1 MKELELLAPARNAD
15 IGIAAIDC
23 GADAV
28 YIAGPAFGARQ
39 AAGNPVEEVRRL
51 CAYAHRFGARV
62 FVTFN
67 TILYEDEL
75 EEARRLFLA
84 LEEAGADA
92 FIVQDLAVLDF
103 GAHVPLHASTQ
114 CAIRTPEQARF
125 YESLG
130 FSRLVLER
138 ELSLE
143 EVAAIRAA
151 VSCELEFFVHGAL
164 CVCYSGNCYLSEYL
178 AGRSANRG
186 ACVQACRSLYDLS
199 DASGKVLL
207 RDKALLSLRDYNL
220 SERLEELAAGGI
232 CSFKIEGRLKNQSY
246 VCNVVRVYSRVLD
259 ALVAA
264 QPRQWRRAS
273 FGTVR
278 GGFEPDLSK
287 TFNRGYTQL
296 YLDGLRGPWAAMD
309 TPKGVG
315 ECIGEVASVRSL
327 NARECV
333 VSVRP
338 RSRDLKLS
346 SGDGFAVVGR
356 DGITGFRGDV
366 CEGLQIR
373 CKQVSGLQPGA
384 VLYRNLD
391 VAFEKTLQTNRPE
404 RLLDV
409 RLSLRPAASP
419 VPSAASPV
427 SSSAAPDPS
436 SSQEIR
442 ENAPRRESE
451 AAVAGVSS
459 GERAFSF
466 VSVNETEGTPAPTET
481 GLMLVAETEDGRR
494 VSVPFPEGEKA
505 DNQDR
510 MAAILQTQL
519 SKKTG
524 LYQFRFTPQA
534 TLSLPLLPAARLNA
548 LRRALAE
555 ALDREPC
562 RCRPLP
568 EGRKTGTETGGN
580 PYTYKANV
588 SNSLASKRYGG
599 PGEPAYEQTHRPDAE
614 LMRTRYCV
622 RYELGL
628 CPKHHG
634 SGTNAP
640 LFLTNQGRRLQ
651 LTFDCARCE
660 MTVSTESQKPGPR
673 RQSDR

>member
-246 VCNVVRVYSRVLD
+246 VCNVVRAYSRVLD

-264 QPRQWRRAS
+264 HPDRWRRAS

-296 YLDGLRGPWAAMD
+296 YLDGRRGPWAAMD
-309 TPKGVG
+309 TPKGMG

-391 VAFEKTLQTNRPE
+391 VAFEKALQTNRPE

-409 RLSLRPAASP
+409 RLTL
-419 VPSAASPV
+419 VP
-427 SSSAAPDPS
+427 
-436 SSQEIR
+436 
-442 ENAPRRESE
+442 
-451 AAVAGVSS
+451 AVAGVSS

-481 GLMLVAETEDGRR
+481 SLMLVAETEDGRR
-494 VSVPFPEGEKA
+494 VSVPLPEGEPA
-505 DNQDR
+505 DNQER
-510 MAAILQTQL
+510 MAALLQTQL

-524 LYQFRFTPQA
+524 IYQFRFTPQA

-548 LRRALAE
+548 LRRDLAE
-555 ALDREPC
+555 ALDQDPC
-562 RCRPLP
+562 RQRPLP
-568 EGRKTGTETGGN
+568 EGRKTETGPGCA

-588 SNSLASKRYGG
+588 SNSLAAVRYGG
-599 PGEPAYEQTHRPDAE
+599 VGEPAYEQTHRTDAE

-628 CPKHHG
+628 CPRHHG

-660 MTVSTESQKPGPR
+660 MTVGAVR
-673 RQSDR
+673 

>member
-51 CAYAHRFGARV
+51 CAYAHRFGVRV

-67 TILYEDEL
+67 TILYEEEL
-75 EEARRLFLA
+75 DEARQLFRS

-103 GAHVPLHASTQ
+103 GARVPLHASTQ

-125 YESLG
+125 YESQG
-130 FSRLVLER
+130 FARLVLER
-138 ELSLE
+138 ELSLQ
-143 EVAAIRAA
+143 EVAAIREA

-220 SERLEELAAGGI
+220 VDRLEDLAEGGI
-232 CSFKIEGRLKNQSY
+232 VSFKIEGRLKNLSY
-246 VCNVVRVYSRVLD
+246 VCNVVRAYSRALD

-264 QPRQWRRAS
+264 HPDRWRRAS

-296 YLDGLRGPWAAMD
+296 YLDGRRGPWAAMD
-309 TPKGVG
+309 TPKGMG
-315 ECIGEVASVRSL
+315 ERIGEVASVRPL

-333 VSVRP
+333 VTVRP

-373 CKQVSGLQPGA
+373 CKQVSGLQLGA

-391 VAFEKTLQTNRPE
+391 VAFEKAIQANRPE
-404 RLLDV
+404 RLMDV
-409 RLSLRPAASP
+409 RLTLVPAVAEGI
-419 VPSAASPV
+419 PSAAV
-427 SSSAAPDPS
+427 
-436 SSQEIR
+436 
-442 ENAPRRESE
+442 
-451 AAVAGVSS
+451 
-459 GERAFSF
+459 
-466 VSVNETEGTPAPTET
+466 
-481 GLMLVAETEDGRR
+481 LVAETEDGRR
-494 VSVPFPEGEKA
+494 ASVPLPDGEPA
-505 DNQDR
+505 DNQER
-510 MAAILQTQL
+510 MAALLQTQL

-524 LYQFRFTPQA
+524 IYQFRFSPQNTP
-534 TLSLPLLPAARLNA
+534 SLPLLPAARLNA
-548 LRRALAE
+548 LRRDLAE
-555 ALDREPC
+555 ALDQDPC
-562 RCRPLP
+562 RQRPLP
-568 EGRKTGTETGGN
+568 EGRKTETGPGCA

-588 SNSLASKRYGG
+588 SNSLAAVRYGG
-599 PGEPAYEQTHRPDAE
+599 AGEPAYEQTHRTDAE

-628 CPKHHG
+628 CPRHHG

-660 MTVSTESQKPGPR
+660 MTVGAVR
-673 RQSDR
+673 

>member
-1 MKELELLAPARNAD
+1 MLQLELLAPARD
-15 IGIAAIDC
+15 LSIGIAAIDC

-51 CAYAHRFGARV
+51 CAHAHRFGVRV

-67 TILYEDEL
+67 TILYEEEL
-75 EEARRLFLA
+75 DEARQLFRS

-103 GAHVPLHASTQ
+103 GARVPLHASTQ

-125 YESLG
+125 YESQG
-130 FSRLVLER
+130 FARLVLER
-138 ELSLE
+138 ELSLQ
-143 EVAAIRAA
+143 EVAAIREA

-220 SERLEELAAGGI
+220 VDRLEDLAEGGI
-232 CSFKIEGRLKNQSY
+232 VSFKIEGRLKNLSY
-246 VCNVVRVYSRVLD
+246 VCNVVRAYSRALD

-264 QPRQWRRAS
+264 HPDRWRRAS

-296 YLDGLRGPWAAMD
+296 YLDGRRGPWAAMD
-309 TPKGVG
+309 TPKGMG
-315 ECIGEVASVRSL
+315 ERIGEVASVRPL

-333 VSVRP
+333 VTVRP

-373 CKQVSGLQPGA
+373 CKQVSGLQLGA

-391 VAFEKTLQTNRPE
+391 VAFEKAIQANRPE
-404 RLLDV
+404 RLMDV
-409 RLSLRPAASP
+409 RLTLVPAVAEGI
-419 VPSAASPV
+419 PSAAV
-427 SSSAAPDPS
+427 
-436 SSQEIR
+436 
-442 ENAPRRESE
+442 
-451 AAVAGVSS
+451 
-459 GERAFSF
+459 
-466 VSVNETEGTPAPTET
+466 
-481 GLMLVAETEDGRR
+481 LVAETEDGRR
-494 VSVPFPEGEKA
+494 ASVPLPDGEPA
-505 DNQDR
+505 DNQER
-510 MAAILQTQL
+510 MAALLQTQL

-524 LYQFRFTPQA
+524 IYQFRFSPQNTP
-534 TLSLPLLPAARLNA
+534 SLPLLPAARLNA
-548 LRRALAE
+548 LRRDLAE
-555 ALDREPC
+555 ALDQDPC
-562 RCRPLP
+562 RQRPLP
-568 EGRKTGTETGGN
+568 EGRKTETGPGCA

-588 SNSLASKRYGG
+588 SNSLAAVRYGG
-599 PGEPAYEQTHRPDAE
+599 AGEPAYEQTHRTDAE

-628 CPKHHG
+628 CPRHHG

-660 MTVSTESQKPGPR
+660 MTVGAVR
-673 RQSDR
+673 

>member
-67 TILYEDEL
+67 TILYEEEL
-75 EEARRLFLA
+75 DEARQLFRS

-103 GAHVPLHASTQ
+103 GARVPLHASTQ

-125 YESLG
+125 YESQG
-130 FSRLVLER
+130 FARLVLER
-138 ELSLE
+138 ELSLQ
-143 EVAAIRAA
+143 EVAAIREA

-220 SERLEELAAGGI
+220 VDRLEDLAEGGI
-232 CSFKIEGRLKNQSY
+232 VSFKIEGRLKNLSY
-246 VCNVVRVYSRVLD
+246 VCNVVRAYSRALD

-264 QPRQWRRAS
+264 QPDRWRRAS

-296 YLDGLRGPWAAMD
+296 YLDGRRGPWAAMD
-309 TPKGVG
+309 TPKGMG
-315 ECIGEVASVRSL
+315 ERIGEVASVRPL
-327 NARECV
+327 NAWECV
-333 VSVRP
+333 VTVRP
-338 RSRDLKLS
+338 RGRDLKLS

-391 VAFEKTLQTNRPE
+391 VAFEKTLQTRRPE

-409 RLSLRPAASP
+409 RLALVPAVAEDTPATAASDSLR
-419 VPSAASPV
+419 
-427 SSSAAPDPS
+427 
-436 SSQEIR
+436 
-442 ENAPRRESE
+442 
-451 AAVAGVSS
+451 G
-459 GERAFSF
+459 AFSLI
-466 VSVNETEGTPAPTET
+466 SCDEEGSGAAET

-494 VSVPFPEGEKA
+494 VSVPLPEGEPA
-505 DNQDR
+505 DNQER
-510 MAAILQTQL
+510 MAALLQMQL

-524 LYQFRFTPQA
+524 IYQFRFCAQNIP
-534 TLSLPLLPAARLNA
+534 SLPLLPAARLNA
-548 LRRALAE
+548 LRRDLAE
-555 ALDREPC
+555 ALDQDPC
-562 RCRPLP
+562 RQRPLP
-568 EGRKTGTETGGN
+568 EGRKTETGPGCA

-588 SNSLASKRYGG
+588 SNSLAAARYGG
-599 PGEPAYEQTHRPDAE
+599 AGEPAYEQTHRADAE

-628 CPKHHG
+628 CPRHHG

-660 MTVSTESQKPGPR
+660 MTVGAVR
-673 RQSDR
+673 

>member
-67 TILYEDEL
+67 TILYEEEL
-75 EEARRLFLA
+75 DEARQLFRS

-103 GAHVPLHASTQ
+103 GARVPLHASTQ

-138 ELSLE
+138 ELSLQ
-143 EVAAIRAA
+143 EVAAIREA
-151 VSCELEFFVHGAL
+151 VSCELEGFVHGAL

-220 SERLEELAAGGI
+220 VDRLEDLAEGGI
-232 CSFKIEGRLKNQSY
+232 VSFKIEGRLKNLSY
-246 VCNVVRVYSRVLD
+246 VCNVVRAYSRALD

-264 QPRQWRRAS
+264 HPDRWRRAS

-296 YLDGLRGPWAAMD
+296 YLDGRRGPWAAMD
-309 TPKGVG
+309 TPKGMG
-315 ECIGEVASVRSL
+315 ERIGEVASVRPL
-327 NARECV
+327 NSRECV
-333 VSVRP
+333 VTVRP
-338 RSRDLKLS
+338 RGRDLKLS

-356 DGITGFRGDV
+356 EGITGFRGDV

-391 VAFEKTLQTNRPE
+391 VAFEKTLQTRRPE

-409 RLSLRPAASP
+409 RLTL
-419 VPSAASPV
+419 VP
-427 SSSAAPDPS
+427 
-436 SSQEIR
+436 
-442 ENAPRRESE
+442 
-451 AAVAGVSS
+451 AVAEVPS
-459 GERAFSF
+459 GERAYSLIPA
-466 VSVNETEGTPAPTET
+466 NEPEGTPATLDK
-481 GLMLVAETEDGRR
+481 GLLLVAETEDGRR
-494 VSVPFPEGEKA
+494 ASVPLPEGEPA
-505 DNQDR
+505 DNQER
-510 MAAILQTQL
+510 MAALLQTQL

-524 LYQFRFTPQA
+524 IYQFRFCAQNIP
-534 TLSLPLLPAARLNA
+534 SLPLLPAARLNA
-548 LRRALAE
+548 LRRDLAE
-555 ALDREPC
+555 ALDQDPC
-562 RCRPLP
+562 RQRPLP
-568 EGRKTGTETGGN
+568 EGRKTETGPGCA

-588 SNSLASKRYGG
+588 SNSLAAARYGG
-599 PGEPAYEQTHRPDAE
+599 A
-614 LMRTRYCV
+614 
-622 RYELGL
+622 GL
-628 CPKHHG
+628 
-634 SGTNAP
+634 
-640 LFLTNQGRRLQ
+640 
-651 LTFDCARCE
+651 
-660 MTVSTESQKPGPR
+660 
-673 RQSDR
+673 

>member
-67 TILYEDEL
+67 TILYEEEL
-75 EEARRLFLA
+75 DEARQLFRS

-103 GAHVPLHASTQ
+103 GARVPLHASTQ

-125 YESLG
+125 YESQG
-130 FSRLVLER
+130 FARLVLER
-138 ELSLE
+138 ELSLQ
-143 EVAAIRAA
+143 EVAAIRTA
-151 VSCELEFFVHGAL
+151 VSCELEGFVHGAL

-199 DASGKVLL
+199 DATGKVLL

-220 SERLEELAAGGI
+220 VDRLEDLAEGGI
-232 CSFKIEGRLKNQSY
+232 CSFKIEGRLKNLSY
-246 VCNVVRVYSRVLD
+246 VCNVVRAYSRALD

-264 QPRQWRRAS
+264 QPDRWRRAS

-296 YLDGLRGPWAAMD
+296 YLDGRRGPWAAMD
-309 TPKGVG
+309 TPKGMG
-315 ECIGEVASVRSL
+315 ERIGEVASVRPLYS
-327 NARECV
+327 RECV
-333 VSVRP
+333 VTVRP
-338 RSRDLKLS
+338 RGRNLKLS

-356 DGITGFRGDV
+356 EGITGFRGDV

-409 RLSLRPAASP
+409 RLTL
-419 VPSAASPV
+419 VP
-427 SSSAAPDPS
+427 
-436 SSQEIR
+436 
-442 ENAPRRESE
+442 
-451 AAVAGVSS
+451 AVA
-459 GERAFSF
+459 
-466 VSVNETEGTPAPTET
+466 EGTPATAASDSLRGAFSLISCDEEGSGAAET

-494 VSVPFPEGEKA
+494 VSVPLPEGEPA
-505 DNQDR
+505 DNQER
-510 MAAILQTQL
+510 MAALLQMQL

-524 LYQFRFTPQA
+524 IYQFRFCAQNIP
-534 TLSLPLLPAARLNA
+534 SLPLLPAARLNA
-548 LRRALAE
+548 LRRDLAE
-555 ALDREPC
+555 ALDQDPC
-562 RCRPLP
+562 RQRPLP
-568 EGRKTGTETGGN
+568 EGRKTETGPGCA

-588 SNSLASKRYGG
+588 SNSLAAARYGG
-599 PGEPAYEQTHRPDAE
+599 AGEPAYEQTHRTDAE

-628 CPKHHG
+628 CPRHHG

-660 MTVSTESQKPGPR
+660 MTVGAVR
-673 RQSDR
+673 

>member
-67 TILYEDEL
+67 TILYEEEL
-75 EEARRLFLA
+75 DEARQLFRS

-103 GAHVPLHASTQ
+103 GARVPLHASTQ

-125 YESLG
+125 YESQG
-130 FSRLVLER
+130 FARLVLER
-138 ELSLE
+138 ELSLQ
-143 EVAAIRAA
+143 EVAAIREA

-220 SERLEELAAGGI
+220 VDRLEDLAEGGI
-232 CSFKIEGRLKNQSY
+232 CSFKIEGRLKNLSY
-246 VCNVVRVYSRVLD
+246 VCNVVRAYSRALD

-264 QPRQWRRAS
+264 HPDRWRRAS

-296 YLDGLRGPWAAMD
+296 YLDGRRGPWAAMD
-309 TPKGVG
+309 TPKGMG
-315 ECIGEVASVRSL
+315 ERIGEVASVRPL
-327 NARECV
+327 NAWECV
-333 VSVRP
+333 VTVRP
-338 RSRDLKLS
+338 RGRDLKLS

-384 VLYRNLD
+384 ALYRNLD
-391 VAFEKTLQTNRPE
+391 VAFEKTLQTSRPE

-409 RLSLRPAASP
+409 RLML
-419 VPSAASPV
+419 VP
-427 SSSAAPDPS
+427 
-436 SSQEIR
+436 
-442 ENAPRRESE
+442 
-451 AAVAGVSS
+451 AVA
-459 GERAFSF
+459 
-466 VSVNETEGTPAPTET
+466 EGTPATAASDSLRGAFPLISCDEEGSGAAET

-494 VSVPFPEGEKA
+494 VSVPLPEGEPA
-505 DNQDR
+505 DNQER
-510 MAAILQTQL
+510 MAALLQMQL

-524 LYQFRFTPQA
+524 IYQFRFCAQNIP
-534 TLSLPLLPAARLNA
+534 SLPLLPAARLNA
-548 LRRALAE
+548 LRRDLAE
-555 ALDREPC
+555 ALDQDPC
-562 RCRPLP
+562 RQRPLP
-568 EGRKTGTETGGN
+568 EGRKTETGPGCA

-588 SNSLASKRYGG
+588 SNSLAAVRYGG
-599 PGEPAYEQTHRPDAE
+599 AGEPAYEQTHRTDAE

-628 CPKHHG
+628 CPRHHG
-634 SGTNAP
+634 NGTNAP

-660 MTVSTESQKPGPR
+660 MTVGAVR
-673 RQSDR
+673 

>member
-1 MKELELLAPARNAD
+1 MKKLELLAPARNAD

-67 TILYEDEL
+67 TILYEEEL
-75 EEARRLFLA
+75 DEARQLFRS

-103 GAHVPLHASTQ
+103 GARVPLHASTQ

-125 YESLG
+125 YESQG
-130 FSRLVLER
+130 FARLVLER
-138 ELSLE
+138 ELSLQ
-143 EVAAIRAA
+143 EVAAIRTA
-151 VSCELEFFVHGAL
+151 VSCELEGFVHGAL

-199 DASGKVLL
+199 DATGKVLL

-220 SERLEELAAGGI
+220 VDRLEDLAEGGI
-232 CSFKIEGRLKNQSY
+232 CSFKIEGRLKNLSY
-246 VCNVVRVYSRVLD
+246 VCNVVRAYSRALD

-264 QPRQWRRAS
+264 QPDRWRRAS

-296 YLDGLRGPWAAMD
+296 YLDGRRGPWAAMD
-309 TPKGVG
+309 TPKGMG
-315 ECIGEVASVRSL
+315 ERIGEVASVRPL
-327 NARECV
+327 NAWECV
-333 VSVRP
+333 VTVRP
-338 RSRDLKLS
+338 RGRDLKLS

-356 DGITGFRGDV
+356 EGITGFRGDV

-384 VLYRNLD
+384 ALYRNLD
-391 VAFEKTLQTNRPE
+391 VAFEKTLQTSRPE

-409 RLSLRPAASP
+409 RLML
-419 VPSAASPV
+419 VP
-427 SSSAAPDPS
+427 
-436 SSQEIR
+436 
-442 ENAPRRESE
+442 
-451 AAVAGVSS
+451 AVA
-459 GERAFSF
+459 
-466 VSVNETEGTPAPTET
+466 EGTPATAASDSLRGAFPLISCDEEGSGAAET

-494 VSVPFPEGEKA
+494 VSVPLPEGEPA
-505 DNQDR
+505 DNQER
-510 MAAILQTQL
+510 MAALLQMQL

-524 LYQFRFTPQA
+524 IYQFRFCAQNIP
-534 TLSLPLLPAARLNA
+534 SLPLLPAARLNA
-548 LRRALAE
+548 LRRDLAE
-555 ALDREPC
+555 ALDQDPC
-562 RCRPLP
+562 RQRPLP
-568 EGRKTGTETGGN
+568 EGRKTETGPGCA

-588 SNSLASKRYGG
+588 SNSLAAVRYGG
-599 PGEPAYEQTHRPDAE
+599 AGEPAYEQTHRTDAE

-628 CPKHHG
+628 CPRHHG

-660 MTVSTESQKPGPR
+660 MTVGAVR
-673 RQSDR
+673 

>member
-67 TILYEDEL
+67 TILYEEEL
-75 EEARRLFLA
+75 DEARQLFRS

-103 GAHVPLHASTQ
+103 GARVPLHASTQ

-125 YESLG
+125 YESQG
-130 FSRLVLER
+130 FARLVLER
-138 ELSLE
+138 ELSLQ
-143 EVAAIRAA
+143 EVAAIREA

-220 SERLEELAAGGI
+220 VDRLEDLAGNGI
-232 CSFKIEGRLKNQSY
+232 CSFKIEGRLKNLSY
-246 VCNVVRVYSRVLD
+246 VCNVVRAYSRALD

-264 QPRQWRRAS
+264 HPDRWRRAS

-296 YLDGLRGPWAAMD
+296 YLDGRRGPWAAMD
-309 TPKGVG
+309 TPKGMG
-315 ECIGEVASVRSL
+315 ERIGEVASVRPL
-327 NARECV
+327 NAWECV
-333 VSVRP
+333 VTVRP
-338 RSRDLKLS
+338 RGRDLKLS

-384 VLYRNLD
+384 ALYRNLD
-391 VAFEKTLQTNRPE
+391 VAFEKTLQTSRPE

-409 RLSLRPAASP
+409 RLML
-419 VPSAASPV
+419 VP
-427 SSSAAPDPS
+427 
-436 SSQEIR
+436 
-442 ENAPRRESE
+442 
-451 AAVAGVSS
+451 AVA
-459 GERAFSF
+459 
-466 VSVNETEGTPAPTET
+466 EGTPATAASDSLR
-481 GLMLVAETEDGRR
+481 GA
-494 VSVPFPEGEKA
+494 FPLISCDEE
-505 DNQDR
+505 
-510 MAAILQTQL
+510 
-519 SKKTG
+519 
-524 LYQFRFTPQA
+524 
-534 TLSLPLLPAARLNA
+534 
-548 LRRALAE
+548 
-555 ALDREPC
+555 
-562 RCRPLP
+562 
-568 EGRKTGTETGGN
+568 
-580 PYTYKANV
+580 
-588 SNSLASKRYGG
+588 
-599 PGEPAYEQTHRPDAE
+599 
-614 LMRTRYCV
+614 
-622 RYELGL
+622 
-628 CPKHHG
+628 
-634 SGTNAP
+634 
-640 LFLTNQGRRLQ
+640 
-651 LTFDCARCE
+651 
-660 MTVSTESQKPGPR
+660 
-673 RQSDR
+673 

>member
-67 TILYEDEL
+67 TILYEEEL
-75 EEARRLFLA
+75 AEARQLFRS

-103 GAHVPLHASTQ
+103 GARVPLHASTQ

-125 YESLG
+125 YESQG
-130 FSRLVLER
+130 FARLVLER
-138 ELSLE
+138 ELSLQ
-143 EVAAIRAA
+143 EVAAIREA

-220 SERLEELAAGGI
+220 VDRLEDLAGSGI
-232 CSFKIEGRLKNQSY
+232 CSFKIEGRLKNLSY
-246 VCNVVRVYSRVLD
+246 VCNVVRAYSRALD

-264 QPRQWRRAS
+264 HPDRWRRAS

-296 YLDGLRGPWAAMD
+296 YLDGRRGPWAAMD
-309 TPKGVG
+309 TPKGMG
-315 ECIGEVASVRSL
+315 ERIGEVASVRSL

-333 VSVRP
+333 VTVRP
-338 RSRDLKLS
+338 RGRNLKLS

-356 DGITGFRGDV
+356 EGITGFRGDV

-373 CKQVSGLQPGA
+373 CKQVSGMQPGA

-391 VAFEKTLQTNRPE
+391 VAFEKTLQTSRPE

-409 RLSLRPAASP
+409 RLSLLPAASP

-427 SSSAAPDPS
+427 LSASASVPSSAAPDPS

-505 DNQDR
+505 ENQDR

-548 LRRALAE
+548 LRRDLAE
-555 ALDREPC
+555 ALDQDPC
-562 RCRPLP
+562 RQRPLP
-568 EGRKTGTETGGN
+568 EGRKTETGPGCA

-588 SNSLASKRYGG
+588 SNSLAAARYGG
-599 PGEPAYEQTHRPDAE
+599 AGEPAYEQTHRADAE

-628 CPKHHG
+628 CPRHHG

-660 MTVSTESQKPGPR
+660 MTVKSCF
-673 RQSDR
+673 

>member
-75 EEARRLFLA
+75 DEARRLFLA
-84 LEEAGADA
+84 LEAAGADA

-103 GAHVPLHASTQ
+103 GATVPLHASTQ

-246 VCNVVRVYSRVLD
+246 VCNVVRAYSRVLD

-327 NARECV
+327 NARECL

-391 VAFEKTLQTNRPE
+391 VAFEKALQTNRPE

-409 RLSLRPAASP
+409 RLTL
-419 VPSAASPV
+419 VP
-427 SSSAAPDPS
+427 
-436 SSQEIR
+436 
-442 ENAPRRESE
+442 
-451 AAVAGVSS
+451 AVAGVPSVS
-459 GERAFSF
+459 FTETKENALSPEDTPATAASDSLRGAFSLI
-466 VSVNETEGTPAPTET
+466 SCDEEGSGAAET

-505 DNQDR
+505 ENQDR

-524 LYQFRFTPQA
+524 LYQFQFTPQA

-548 LRRALAE
+548 LRRDLAE

-568 EGRKTGTETGGN
+568 EGRKTGTETGCN

-628 CPKHHG
+628 CPRHHG

>member
-67 TILYEDEL
+67 TILYEEEL
-75 EEARRLFLA
+75 DEARQLFRS

-103 GAHVPLHASTQ
+103 GARVPLHASTQ

-125 YESLG
+125 YESQG
-130 FSRLVLER
+130 FARLVLER
-138 ELSLE
+138 ELSLQ
-143 EVAAIRAA
+143 EVAAIRTA
-151 VSCELEFFVHGAL
+151 VSCELEGFVHGAL

-199 DASGKVLL
+199 DATGKVLL

-220 SERLEELAAGGI
+220 VDRLEDLAEGGI
-232 CSFKIEGRLKNQSY
+232 CSFKIEGRLKNLSY
-246 VCNVVRVYSRVLD
+246 VCNVVRAYSRALD

-264 QPRQWRRAS
+264 QPDRWRRAS

-296 YLDGLRGPWAAMD
+296 YLDGRRGPWAAMD
-309 TPKGVG
+309 TPKGMG
-315 ECIGEVASVRSL
+315 ERIGEVASVRPLYS
-327 NARECV
+327 RECV
-333 VSVRP
+333 VTVRP
-338 RSRDLKLS
+338 RGRNLKLS

-356 DGITGFRGDV
+356 EGITGFRGDV

-409 RLSLRPAASP
+409 RLTL
-419 VPSAASPV
+419 VP
-427 SSSAAPDPS
+427 
-436 SSQEIR
+436 
-442 ENAPRRESE
+442 
-451 AAVAGVSS
+451 AVA
-459 GERAFSF
+459 
-466 VSVNETEGTPAPTET
+466 EGTPATAASDSLRGAFSLISCDEEGSGAAET

-494 VSVPFPEGEKA
+494 VSVPLPEGEPA
-505 DNQDR
+505 DNQER
-510 MAAILQTQL
+510 MAALLQTQL

-524 LYQFRFTPQA
+524 IYQFRFCAQNIP
-534 TLSLPLLPAARLNA
+534 SLPLLPAARLNA
-548 LRRALAE
+548 LRRDLAE
-555 ALDREPC
+555 ALDQDPC
-562 RCRPLP
+562 RQRPLP
-568 EGRKTGTETGGN
+568 EGRKTETGPGCA

-588 SNSLASKRYGG
+588 SNSLAAARYGG
-599 PGEPAYEQTHRPDAE
+599 AGEPAYEQTHRADAE

-628 CPKHHG
+628 CPRHHG

-660 MTVSTESQKPGPR
+660 MTVGAVR
-673 RQSDR
+673 

>member
-75 EEARRLFLA
+75 DEARRLFLA

-246 VCNVVRVYSRVLD
+246 VCNVVRAYSRVLD

-296 YLDGLRGPWAAMD
+296 YLDGRRGPWAAMD

-333 VSVRP
+333 VTVRP

-409 RLSLRPAASP
+409 RLTL
-419 VPSAASPV
+419 VP
-427 SSSAAPDPS
+427 
-436 SSQEIR
+436 
-442 ENAPRRESE
+442 
-451 AAVAGVSS
+451 AVAGVSS

-481 GLMLVAETEDGRR
+481 SLMLVAETEDGRR

-524 LYQFRFTPQA
+524 IFQFRFTPQA

-548 LRRALAE
+548 LRRSLAE

-568 EGRKTGTETGGN
+568 EGKKTGTETGGN

-599 PGEPAYEQTHRPDAE
+599 PGEPAYEQTHRTDAE

-651 LTFDCARCE
+651 LSFDCARCE

>member
-39 AAGNPVEEVRRL
+39 AAGNPVGEVQRL
-51 CAYAHRFGARV
+51 CAHAHRFGARV

-67 TILYEDEL
+67 TILYEEEL
-75 EEARRLFLA
+75 DEARQLFRA

-103 GAHVPLHASTQ
+103 GARVPLHASTQ

-138 ELSLE
+138 ELSLQ
-143 EVAAIRAA
+143 EVAAIREA

-220 SERLEELAAGGI
+220 VDRLEDLAEGGI
-232 CSFKIEGRLKNQSY
+232 VSFKIEGRLKNLSY
-246 VCNVVRVYSRVLD
+246 VCNVVRAYSRALD

-264 QPRQWRRAS
+264 HPDRWRRAS

-296 YLDGLRGPWAAMD
+296 YLDGRCGPWAAMD
-309 TPKGVG
+309 TPKGMG
-315 ECIGEVASVRSL
+315 ERIGEVASVRPL
-327 NARECV
+327 NSRECV
-333 VSVRP
+333 VTVRP
-338 RSRDLKLS
+338 RGRDLKLS

-356 DGITGFRGDV
+356 EGITGFRGDV

-391 VAFEKTLQTNRPE
+391 VAFEKAIQANRPE
-404 RLLDV
+404 RLMDV
-409 RLSLRPAASP
+409 RLTL
-419 VPSAASPV
+419 VP
-427 SSSAAPDPS
+427 
-436 SSQEIR
+436 
-442 ENAPRRESE
+442 
-451 AAVAGVSS
+451 AVAGVPSATAAS
-459 GERAFSF
+459 DSLRGAFSLI
-466 VSVNETEGTPAPTET
+466 SCDEEGSGAADTS
-481 GLMLVAETEDGRR
+481 LMLVAETEDGRR
-494 VSVPFPEGEKA
+494 ASVPLPEGEPA
-505 DNQDR
+505 ANQER
-510 MAAILQTQL
+510 MAALLQTQL

-524 LYQFRFTPQA
+524 IYQFRFCAQNIP
-534 TLSLPLLPAARLNA
+534 SLPLLPAARLNA
-548 LRRALAE
+548 LRRDLAE

-562 RCRPLP
+562 RQRPLP
-568 EGRKTGTETGGN
+568 EGRKTEREPGRT

-588 SNSLASKRYGG
+588 SNSLAAVRYGG
-599 PGEPAYEQTHRPDAE
+599 AGEPAYEQTHRTDAE

-628 CPKHHG
+628 CPRHHG

-660 MTVSTESQKPGPR
+660 MTVGAVR
-673 RQSDR
+673 

>member
-67 TILYEDEL
+67 TILYEEEL
-75 EEARRLFLA
+75 DEARQLFRS

-103 GAHVPLHASTQ
+103 GARVPLHASTQ

-125 YESLG
+125 YESQG
-130 FSRLVLER
+130 FARLVLER
-138 ELSLE
+138 ELSLQ
-143 EVAAIRAA
+143 EVAAIREA

-220 SERLEELAAGGI
+220 VDRLEDLAEGGI
-232 CSFKIEGRLKNQSY
+232 VSFKIEGRLKNLSY
-246 VCNVVRVYSRVLD
+246 VCNVVRAYSRALD

-264 QPRQWRRAS
+264 HPDRWRRAS

-296 YLDGLRGPWAAMD
+296 YLDGRRGPWAAMD
-309 TPKGVG
+309 TPKGMG
-315 ECIGEVASVRSL
+315 ERIGEVASVRPL
-327 NARECV
+327 NAWECV
-333 VSVRP
+333 VTVRP
-338 RSRDLKLS
+338 RGRDLKLS

-356 DGITGFRGDV
+356 EGITGFRGDV

-373 CKQVSGLQPGA
+373 CKQVSGLQLGA

-391 VAFEKTLQTNRPE
+391 VAFEKTLQTRRPE

-409 RLSLRPAASP
+409 RLTLVPAVAEVPSVSFTETKENALSPEDTPATAASDSLR
-419 VPSAASPV
+419 
-427 SSSAAPDPS
+427 
-436 SSQEIR
+436 
-442 ENAPRRESE
+442 
-451 AAVAGVSS
+451 G
-459 GERAFSF
+459 AFSLI
-466 VSVNETEGTPAPTET
+466 SCDEEGSGAAET

-505 DNQDR
+505 ENQDR

-548 LRRALAE
+548 LRRDLAE
-555 ALDREPC
+555 ALDQDPC
-562 RCRPLP
+562 RQRPLP
-568 EGRKTGTETGGN
+568 EGRKTETGPGCA

-588 SNSLASKRYGG
+588 SNSLAAARYGG
-599 PGEPAYEQTHRPDAE
+599 AGEPAYEQTHRTDAE

-628 CPKHHG
+628 CPRHHG
-634 SGTNAP
+634 NGTNAP

-660 MTVSTESQKPGPR
+660 MTVGAVR
-673 RQSDR
+673 

>member
-39 AAGNPVEEVRRL
+39 AAGNPVGEVRRL

-67 TILYEDEL
+67 TILYEEEL
-75 EEARRLFLA
+75 DEARQLFRS

-103 GAHVPLHASTQ
+103 GARVPLHASTQ

-125 YESLG
+125 YESQG
-130 FSRLVLER
+130 FARLVLER
-138 ELSLE
+138 ELSLQ
-143 EVAAIRAA
+143 EVAAIREA

-220 SERLEELAAGGI
+220 VDRLEDLAEGGI
-232 CSFKIEGRLKNQSY
+232 VSFKIEGRLKNLSY
-246 VCNVVRVYSRVLD
+246 VCNVVRAYSRALD

-264 QPRQWRRAS
+264 QPDRWRRAS

-296 YLDGLRGPWAAMD
+296 YLDGRRGPWAAMD
-309 TPKGVG
+309 TPKGMG
-315 ECIGEVASVRSL
+315 ERIGEVASVRPL
-327 NARECV
+327 NSRECV
-333 VSVRP
+333 VTVRP
-338 RSRDLKLS
+338 RGRNLKLS

-391 VAFEKTLQTNRPE
+391 VAFEKTIQAIRPE
-404 RLLDV
+404 RLMDV
-409 RLSLRPAASP
+409 RLTL
-419 VPSAASPV
+419 VP
-427 SSSAAPDPS
+427 
-436 SSQEIR
+436 
-442 ENAPRRESE
+442 
-451 AAVAGVSS
+451 AVA
-459 GERAFSF
+459 
-466 VSVNETEGTPAPTET
+466 EGTPATAASDSLRGAFSLISCDEEGSGAAET

-494 VSVPFPEGEKA
+494 VSAPFPEGEKA
-505 DNQDR
+505 ENQDR
-510 MAAILQTQL
+510 MAALLQTQL

-524 LYQFRFTPQA
+524 IYQFRFCAQNIP
-534 TLSLPLLPAARLNA
+534 SLPLLPAARLNA
-548 LRRALAE
+548 LRRDLAE
-555 ALDREPC
+555 ALDQDPC
-562 RCRPLP
+562 RQRPLP
-568 EGRKTGTETGGN
+568 EGRKTETGPGCA

-588 SNSLASKRYGG
+588 SNSLAAVRYGG
-599 PGEPAYEQTHRPDAE
+599 AGEPAYEQTHRTDAE

-628 CPKHHG
+628 CPRHHG

-660 MTVSTESQKPGPR
+660 MTVGAVR
-673 RQSDR
+673 

>member
-67 TILYEDEL
+67 TILFEDEL
-75 EEARRLFLA
+75 DEARRLFLA

-246 VCNVVRVYSRVLD
+246 VCNVVRAYSRVLD

-296 YLDGLRGPWAAMD
+296 YLEVFDAGLAILMKEEVYKQTFHQKEATTLYFCTSGDATSVEKDMKPFLKSLGATWSTKAEDTKENDEANQQIVMIMEVFAYLAMIIASIGVFNNITICFFQRKRELAVMASVGMNKSRRMGLVLSESLLSVALSIAISIPFTILLAAAM
-309 TPKGVG
+309 TAFCGFIGLPMNIVFSWSQLPLYAGV
-315 ECIGEVASVRSL
+315 IAVIIFIATFSTML
-327 NARECV
+327 K
-333 VSVRP
+333 
-338 RSRDLKLS
+338 SRKLS
-346 SGDGFAVVGR
+346 VV
-356 DGITGFRGDV
+356 
-366 CEGLQIR
+366 
-373 CKQVSGLQPGA
+373 
-384 VLYRNLD
+384 
-391 VAFEKTLQTNRPE
+391 
-404 RLLDV
+404 
-409 RLSLRPAASP
+409 
-419 VPSAASPV
+419 
-427 SSSAAPDPS
+427 
-436 SSQEIR
+436 QE
-442 ENAPRRESE
+442 
-451 AAVAGVSS
+451 
-459 GERAFSF
+459 
-466 VSVNETEGTPAPTET
+466 
-481 GLMLVAETEDGRR
+481 L
-494 VSVPFPEGEKA
+494 K
-505 DNQDR
+505 
-510 MAAILQTQL
+510 
-519 SKKTG
+519 
-524 LYQFRFTPQA
+524 
-534 TLSLPLLPAARLNA
+534 
-548 LRRALAE
+548 
-555 ALDREPC
+555 
-562 RCRPLP
+562 
-568 EGRKTGTETGGN
+568 
-580 PYTYKANV
+580 
-588 SNSLASKRYGG
+588 
-599 PGEPAYEQTHRPDAE
+599 YE
-614 LMRTRYCV
+614 
-622 RYELGL
+622 
-628 CPKHHG
+628 
-634 SGTNAP
+634 
-640 LFLTNQGRRLQ
+640 
-651 LTFDCARCE
+651 
-660 MTVSTESQKPGPR
+660 
-673 RQSDR
+673 

>member
-67 TILYEDEL
+67 TILYEEEL
-75 EEARRLFLA
+75 DEARQLFRS

-103 GAHVPLHASTQ
+103 GARVPLHASTQ

-125 YESLG
+125 YESQG
-130 FSRLVLER
+130 FARLVLER
-138 ELSLE
+138 ELSLQ
-143 EVAAIRAA
+143 EVAAIRTA
-151 VSCELEFFVHGAL
+151 VSCELEGFVHGAL

-199 DASGKVLL
+199 DATGKVLL

-220 SERLEELAAGGI
+220 VDRLEDLAEGGI
-232 CSFKIEGRLKNQSY
+232 CSFKIEGRLKNLSY
-246 VCNVVRVYSRVLD
+246 VCNVVRAYSRALD

-264 QPRQWRRAS
+264 QPDRWRRAS

-296 YLDGLRGPWAAMD
+296 YLDGRRGPWAAMD
-309 TPKGVG
+309 TPKGMG
-315 ECIGEVASVRSL
+315 ERIGEVASVRPL
-327 NARECV
+327 NSRECV
-333 VSVRP
+333 VTVRP
-338 RSRDLKLS
+338 RGRNLKLS

-356 DGITGFRGDV
+356 EGITGFRGDV

-409 RLSLRPAASP
+409 RLTL
-419 VPSAASPV
+419 VP
-427 SSSAAPDPS
+427 
-436 SSQEIR
+436 
-442 ENAPRRESE
+442 
-451 AAVAGVSS
+451 AVA
-459 GERAFSF
+459 
-466 VSVNETEGTPAPTET
+466 EGTPATAASDSLRGAFSLISCDEEGSGAAET

-494 VSVPFPEGEKA
+494 VSVPLPEGEPA
-505 DNQDR
+505 DNQER
-510 MAAILQTQL
+510 MAALLQMQL

-524 LYQFRFTPQA
+524 IYQFRFCAQNIP
-534 TLSLPLLPAARLNA
+534 SLPLLPAARLNA
-548 LRRALAE
+548 LRRDLAE
-555 ALDREPC
+555 ALDQDPC
-562 RCRPLP
+562 RQRPLP
-568 EGRKTGTETGGN
+568 EGRKTETGPGCA

-588 SNSLASKRYGG
+588 SNSLAAVRYGG
-599 PGEPAYEQTHRPDAE
+599 AGEPAYEQTHRTDAE

-628 CPKHHG
+628 CPRHHG

-660 MTVSTESQKPGPR
+660 MTVGAVR
-673 RQSDR
+673 

>member
-67 TILYEDEL
+67 TILYEEEL
-75 EEARRLFLA
+75 AEARQLFRS

-103 GAHVPLHASTQ
+103 GARVPLHASTQ

-125 YESLG
+125 YESQG
-130 FSRLVLER
+130 FARLVLER
-138 ELSLE
+138 ELSLQ
-143 EVAAIRAA
+143 EVAAIRTA

-220 SERLEELAAGGI
+220 VDRLEDLAEGGI
-232 CSFKIEGRLKNQSY
+232 VSFKIEGRLKNLSY
-246 VCNVVRVYSRVLD
+246 VCNVVRAYSRALD

-264 QPRQWRRAS
+264 HPDRWRRAS
-273 FGTVR
+273 FGMVR

-296 YLDGLRGPWAAMD
+296 YLDGRRGPWAAMD
-309 TPKGVG
+309 TPKGMG
-315 ECIGEVASVRSL
+315 ERIGEVASVRPL
-327 NARECV
+327 NSRECV
-333 VSVRP
+333 VTVRP
-338 RSRDLKLS
+338 RGRDLKLS

-356 DGITGFRGDV
+356 EGITGFRGDV

-384 VLYRNLD
+384 ALYRNLD

-409 RLSLRPAASP
+409 RLML
-419 VPSAASPV
+419 VP
-427 SSSAAPDPS
+427 
-436 SSQEIR
+436 
-442 ENAPRRESE
+442 
-451 AAVAGVSS
+451 AVA
-459 GERAFSF
+459 
-466 VSVNETEGTPAPTET
+466 EGTPATAASDSLRGAFSLISCDEEGSGAAET

-494 VSVPFPEGEKA
+494 ASVPLPEGEPA
-505 DNQDR
+505 DNQER
-510 MAAILQTQL
+510 MAALLQTQL

-524 LYQFRFTPQA
+524 IYQFRFSPQN

-548 LRRALAE
+548 LRRDLAE
-555 ALDREPC
+555 ALDQDPC
-562 RCRPLP
+562 RQRPLP
-568 EGRKTGTETGGN
+568 EGRKTETGPGCA

-588 SNSLASKRYGG
+588 SNSLAAARYGG
-599 PGEPAYEQTHRPDAE
+599 AGEPAYEQTHRTDAE

-628 CPKHHG
+628 CPRHHG

-660 MTVSTESQKPGPR
+660 MTVSPCL
-673 RQSDR
+673 

>member
-67 TILYEDEL
+67 TILYEEEL
-75 EEARRLFLA
+75 DEARQLFRS

-103 GAHVPLHASTQ
+103 GARVPLHASTQ

-125 YESLG
+125 YESQG
-130 FSRLVLER
+130 FARLVLER
-138 ELSLE
+138 ELSLQ
-143 EVAAIRAA
+143 EVAAIRTA
-151 VSCELEFFVHGAL
+151 VSCELEGFVHGAL

-199 DASGKVLL
+199 DATGKVLL

-220 SERLEELAAGGI
+220 VDRLEDLAEGGI
-232 CSFKIEGRLKNQSY
+232 CSFKIEGRLKNLSY
-246 VCNVVRVYSRVLD
+246 VCNVVRAYSRALD

-264 QPRQWRRAS
+264 HPDRWRRAS

-296 YLDGLRGPWAAMD
+296 YLDGRRGPWAAMD
-309 TPKGVG
+309 TPKGMG
-315 ECIGEVASVRSL
+315 ERIGEVASVRPLYS
-327 NARECV
+327 RECV
-333 VSVRP
+333 VTVRP
-338 RSRDLKLS
+338 RGRNLKLS

-356 DGITGFRGDV
+356 EGITGFRGDV

-409 RLSLRPAASP
+409 RLTL
-419 VPSAASPV
+419 VP
-427 SSSAAPDPS
+427 
-436 SSQEIR
+436 
-442 ENAPRRESE
+442 
-451 AAVAGVSS
+451 AVA
-459 GERAFSF
+459 
-466 VSVNETEGTPAPTET
+466 EGTPATAASDSLRGAFSLISCDEEGSGAAET

-494 VSVPFPEGEKA
+494 VSVPLPEGEPA
-505 DNQDR
+505 DNQER
-510 MAAILQTQL
+510 MAALLQMQL

-524 LYQFRFTPQA
+524 IYQFRFCAQNIP
-534 TLSLPLLPAARLNA
+534 SLPLLPAARLNA
-548 LRRALAE
+548 LRRDLAE
-555 ALDREPC
+555 ALDQDPC
-562 RCRPLP
+562 RQRPLP
-568 EGRKTGTETGGN
+568 EGRKTETGPGCA

-588 SNSLASKRYGG
+588 SNSLAAARYGG
-599 PGEPAYEQTHRPDAE
+599 AGEPAYEQTHRTDAE

-628 CPKHHG
+628 CPRHHG

-660 MTVSTESQKPGPR
+660 MTVGAVR
-673 RQSDR
+673 

>member
-39 AAGNPVEEVRRL
+39 AAGNPVGEVRRL

-67 TILYEDEL
+67 TILYEEEL
-75 EEARRLFLA
+75 DEARQLFRS

-103 GAHVPLHASTQ
+103 GARVPLHASTQ

-125 YESLG
+125 YESQG
-130 FSRLVLER
+130 FARLVLER
-138 ELSLE
+138 ELSLQ
-143 EVAAIRAA
+143 EVAAIREA

-220 SERLEELAAGGI
+220 VDRLEDLAEGGI
-232 CSFKIEGRLKNQSY
+232 VSFKIEGRLKNLSY
-246 VCNVVRVYSRVLD
+246 VCNVVRAYSRALD

-264 QPRQWRRAS
+264 HPDRWRRAS

-296 YLDGLRGPWAAMD
+296 YLDGRRGPWAAMD
-309 TPKGVG
+309 TPKGMG
-315 ECIGEVASVRSL
+315 ERIGEVASVRPL
-327 NARECV
+327 NAWECV
-333 VSVRP
+333 VTVRP
-338 RSRDLKLS
+338 RGRDLKLS

-356 DGITGFRGDV
+356 EGITGFRGDV

-373 CKQVSGLQPGA
+373 CKQVSGLQLGA

-391 VAFEKTLQTNRPE
+391 VAFEKTLQTRRPE

-409 RLSLRPAASP
+409 RLDLFAEGIPSGSFAETREYALSP
-419 VPSAASPV
+419 EGIPSAAV
-427 SSSAAPDPS
+427 
-436 SSQEIR
+436 
-442 ENAPRRESE
+442 
-451 AAVAGVSS
+451 
-459 GERAFSF
+459 
-466 VSVNETEGTPAPTET
+466 
-481 GLMLVAETEDGRR
+481 LVAETEDGRR
-494 VSVPFPEGEKA
+494 ASVPLPEGEPA
-505 DNQDR
+505 DNQER
-510 MAAILQTQL
+510 MAALLQTQL

-524 LYQFRFTPQA
+524 IYQFRFCAQNIP
-534 TLSLPLLPAARLNA
+534 SLPLLPAARLNA
-548 LRRALAE
+548 LRRDLAE
-555 ALDREPC
+555 ALDQDSC
-562 RCRPLP
+562 RQRPLP
-568 EGRKTGTETGGN
+568 EGRKTETGPGCA

-588 SNSLASKRYGG
+588 SNSLAAARYGG
-599 PGEPAYEQTHRPDAE
+599 AGEPAYEQTHRTDAE

-628 CPKHHG
+628 CPRHHG

-660 MTVSTESQKPGPR
+660 MTVGAVR
-673 RQSDR
+673 

>member
-67 TILYEDEL
+67 TILYEEEL
-75 EEARRLFLA
+75 DEARQLFRS

-103 GAHVPLHASTQ
+103 GARVPLHASTQ

-138 ELSLE
+138 ELSLQ
-143 EVAAIRAA
+143 EVAAIREA

-220 SERLEELAAGGI
+220 VDRLEDLAEGGI
-232 CSFKIEGRLKNQSY
+232 VSFKIEGRLKNLSY
-246 VCNVVRVYSRVLD
+246 VCNVVRAYSRALD

-264 QPRQWRRAS
+264 QPDRWRRAS

-296 YLDGLRGPWAAMD
+296 YLDGRRGPWAAMD

-315 ECIGEVASVRSL
+315 EWIGEVASVRSL

-333 VSVRP
+333 VTVRP
-338 RSRDLKLS
+338 RGRDLKLS

-356 DGITGFRGDV
+356 EGITGFRGDV

-384 VLYRNLD
+384 TLYRNLD
-391 VAFEKTLQTNRPE
+391 VAFEKTLQTRRPE

-409 RLSLRPAASP
+409 RLTLVPA
-419 VPSAASPV
+419 
-427 SSSAAPDPS
+427 
-436 SSQEIR
+436 
-442 ENAPRRESE
+442 E
-451 AAVAGVSS
+451 A
-459 GERAFSF
+459 
-466 VSVNETEGTPAPTET
+466 EGTPATAASDSLRGAFSLISCDEEGSGAADT
-481 GLMLVAETEDGRR
+481 SLMLVAETEDGRR
-494 VSVPFPEGEKA
+494 ASVPLPEGEPA
-505 DNQDR
+505 DNQER
-510 MAAILQTQL
+510 MAALLQTQL

-524 LYQFRFTPQA
+524 IYQFRFSPQNTP
-534 TLSLPLLPAARLNA
+534 SLPLLPAARLNA
-548 LRRALAE
+548 LRRDLAE
-555 ALDREPC
+555 ALDQDPC
-562 RCRPLP
+562 RQRPLP
-568 EGRKTGTETGGN
+568 EGRKTETGPGCA

-588 SNSLASKRYGG
+588 SNSLAAVRYGG
-599 PGEPAYEQTHRPDAE
+599 AGEPAYEQTHRTDAE

-628 CPKHHG
+628 CPRHHG

-640 LFLTNQGRRLQ
+640 LFLSNQGRRLQ

-660 MTVSTESQKPGPR
+660 MTVGAVR
-673 RQSDR
+673 

>member
-67 TILYEDEL
+67 TILYEEEL
-75 EEARRLFLA
+75 DEARQLFRS

-103 GAHVPLHASTQ
+103 GSRVPLHASTQ

-125 YESLG
+125 YESQG
-130 FSRLVLER
+130 FARLVLER
-138 ELSLE
+138 ELSLQ
-143 EVAAIRAA
+143 EVAAIRTA

-220 SERLEELAAGGI
+220 VDRLEDLAEGGI
-232 CSFKIEGRLKNQSY
+232 VSFKIEGRLKNLSY
-246 VCNVVRVYSRVLD
+246 VCNVVRAYSRALD

-264 QPRQWRRAS
+264 HPDRWRRAS

-296 YLDGLRGPWAAMD
+296 YLDGRRGPWAAMD
-309 TPKGVG
+309 TPKGMG
-315 ECIGEVASVRSL
+315 ERIGEVASVRPL

-333 VSVRP
+333 VTVRP
-338 RSRDLKLS
+338 RGRDLKLS

-356 DGITGFRGDV
+356 EGITGFRGDV

-384 VLYRNLD
+384 ALYRNLD
-391 VAFEKTLQTNRPE
+391 VAFEKTLQTSRPE

-409 RLSLRPAASP
+409 RLML
-419 VPSAASPV
+419 VP
-427 SSSAAPDPS
+427 
-436 SSQEIR
+436 
-442 ENAPRRESE
+442 
-451 AAVAGVSS
+451 AVA
-459 GERAFSF
+459 
-466 VSVNETEGTPAPTET
+466 EGTPATAASDSLRGAFSLISCDEEGSGAAET

-494 VSVPFPEGEKA
+494 ASVPLPEGEPA
-505 DNQDR
+505 DNQER
-510 MAAILQTQL
+510 MAALLQTQL

-524 LYQFRFTPQA
+524 IYQFRFSPQN

-548 LRRALAE
+548 LRRDLAE
-555 ALDREPC
+555 ALDQDPC
-562 RCRPLP
+562 RQRPLP
-568 EGRKTGTETGGN
+568 EGRKTETGPGCA

-588 SNSLASKRYGG
+588 SNSLAAARYGG
-599 PGEPAYEQTHRPDAE
+599 AGEPAYEQTHRTDAE

-628 CPKHHG
+628 CPRHHG

-660 MTVSTESQKPGPR
+660 MTVGAVR
-673 RQSDR
+673 

>member
-67 TILYEDEL
+67 TILFEDEL
-75 EEARRLFLA
+75 DEARRLFLA

-164 CVCYSGNCYLSEYL
+164 CVCYSGNCYLSENL

-220 SERLEELAAGGI
+220 SERLEELAAGGV

-246 VCNVVRVYSRVLD
+246 VCNVVRAYSRVLD

-296 YLDGLRGPWAAMD
+296 YLDGRRGPWAAMD

-373 CKQVSGLQPGA
+373 CKPVSGLQPGA

-391 VAFEKTLQTNRPE
+391 VAFEKALQTNRPE

-409 RLSLRPAASP
+409 RLTLVPVAAGVPSVSFTETKENALSPEDTPATAASDSLR
-419 VPSAASPV
+419 
-427 SSSAAPDPS
+427 
-436 SSQEIR
+436 
-442 ENAPRRESE
+442 
-451 AAVAGVSS
+451 G
-459 GERAFSF
+459 AFSLI
-466 VSVNETEGTPAPTET
+466 SCDEEGSGAAET

-505 DNQDR
+505 ENQDR

-524 LYQFRFTPQA
+524 IYQFRFTPQA

-568 EGRKTGTETGGN
+568 EGRKTGTETGCN

-660 MTVSTESQKPGPR
+660 MTLGAVK
-673 RQSDR
+673 

>member
-67 TILYEDEL
+67 TILYEEEL
-75 EEARRLFLA
+75 DEARQLFRS

-103 GAHVPLHASTQ
+103 GSRVPLHASTQ

-138 ELSLE
+138 ELSLQ
-143 EVAAIRAA
+143 EVAAIREA

-220 SERLEELAAGGI
+220 VDRLEDLAGSGI
-232 CSFKIEGRLKNQSY
+232 CSFKIEGRLKNLSY
-246 VCNVVRVYSRVLD
+246 VCNVVRAYSRALD

-264 QPRQWRRAS
+264 HPDRWRRAS

-278 GGFEPDLSK
+278 GGFEPDLAK

-296 YLDGLRGPWAAMD
+296 YLDGRRGPWAAMD
-309 TPKGVG
+309 TPKGMG
-315 ECIGEVASVRSL
+315 ERIGEVASVRPL

-333 VSVRP
+333 VTVRP
-338 RSRDLKLS
+338 RGRNLKLS

-356 DGITGFRGDV
+356 EGITGFRGDV

-384 VLYRNLD
+384 ALYRNLD
-391 VAFEKTLQTNRPE
+391 VAFEKAIQTNRPE

-409 RLSLRPAASP
+409 RLML
-419 VPSAASPV
+419 VP
-427 SSSAAPDPS
+427 
-436 SSQEIR
+436 
-442 ENAPRRESE
+442 
-451 AAVAGVSS
+451 AVAG
-459 GERAFSF
+459 
-466 VSVNETEGTPAPTET
+466 GTPATAASDSLRGAFSLISCDEEGSGAAET

-494 VSVPFPEGEKA
+494 ASVPLPEGEPA

-524 LYQFRFTPQA
+524 LYQFRFTLQA

-548 LRRALAE
+548 LRRDLAE
-555 ALDREPC
+555 ALDQDPC
-562 RCRPLP
+562 RQRPLP
-568 EGRKTGTETGGN
+568 EGRKTEIGPGCV

-588 SNSLASKRYGG
+588 SNSLAAVRYGG
-599 PGEPAYEQTHRPDAE
+599 AGEPAYEQTHRTDAE

-628 CPKHHG
+628 CPRHHG

-660 MTVSTESQKPGPR
+660 MTVKSCF
-673 RQSDR
+673 

>member
-67 TILYEDEL
+67 TILYEEEL
-75 EEARRLFLA
+75 DEARQLFRS

-103 GAHVPLHASTQ
+103 GARVPLHASTQ

-125 YESLG
+125 YESQG
-130 FSRLVLER
+130 FARLVLER
-138 ELSLE
+138 ELSLQ
-143 EVAAIRAA
+143 EVAAIRTA
-151 VSCELEFFVHGAL
+151 VSCELEGFVHGAL

-199 DASGKVLL
+199 DATGKVLL

-220 SERLEELAAGGI
+220 VDRLEDLAEGGI
-232 CSFKIEGRLKNQSY
+232 CSFKIEGRLKNLSY
-246 VCNVVRVYSRVLD
+246 VCNVVRAYSRALD

-264 QPRQWRRAS
+264 QPDRWRRAS

-296 YLDGLRGPWAAMD
+296 YLDGRRGPWAAMD
-309 TPKGVG
+309 TPKGMG
-315 ECIGEVASVRSL
+315 ERIGEVASVRPLYS
-327 NARECV
+327 RECV
-333 VSVRP
+333 VTVRP
-338 RSRDLKLS
+338 RGRNLKLS

-356 DGITGFRGDV
+356 EGITGFRGDV

-409 RLSLRPAASP
+409 RLTL
-419 VPSAASPV
+419 VP
-427 SSSAAPDPS
+427 
-436 SSQEIR
+436 
-442 ENAPRRESE
+442 
-451 AAVAGVSS
+451 AVA
-459 GERAFSF
+459 
-466 VSVNETEGTPAPTET
+466 EGTPATAASDSLRGAFSLISCDEEGSGAAET

-494 VSVPFPEGEKA
+494 VSVPLPEGEPA
-505 DNQDR
+505 DNQER
-510 MAAILQTQL
+510 MAALLQMQL

-524 LYQFRFTPQA
+524 IYQFRFCAQNIP
-534 TLSLPLLPAARLNA
+534 SLPLLPAARLNA
-548 LRRALAE
+548 LRRDLAE
-555 ALDREPC
+555 ALDQDPC
-562 RCRPLP
+562 RQRPLP
-568 EGRKTGTETGGN
+568 EGRKTETGPGCA

-588 SNSLASKRYGG
+588 SNSLAAVRYGG
-599 PGEPAYEQTHRPDAE
+599 AGEPAYEQTHRADAE

-628 CPKHHG
+628 CPRHHG

-660 MTVSTESQKPGPR
+660 MTVGAVR
-673 RQSDR
+673 

>member
-67 TILYEDEL
+67 TILYEEEL
-75 EEARRLFLA
+75 DEARQLFRS

-103 GAHVPLHASTQ
+103 GARVPLHASTQ

-138 ELSLE
+138 ELSLQ
-143 EVAAIRAA
+143 EVAAIREA

-220 SERLEELAAGGI
+220 VDRLEDLAGSGI
-232 CSFKIEGRLKNQSY
+232 CSFKIEGRLKNISY
-246 VCNVVRVYSRVLD
+246 VCNVVRAYSRALD

-264 QPRQWRRAS
+264 HPDRWRRAS

-296 YLDGLRGPWAAMD
+296 YLDGRRGPWAAMD
-309 TPKGVG
+309 TPKGMG
-315 ECIGEVASVRSL
+315 ERIGEVASVRPL
-327 NARECV
+327 NSRECV
-333 VSVRP
+333 VTVRP
-338 RSRDLKLS
+338 RGRDLKLS

-356 DGITGFRGDV
+356 EGITGFRGDV

-391 VAFEKTLQTNRPE
+391 VAFEKTIQANRPE

-409 RLSLRPAASP
+409 RLALVPAVAEDTPATAASDSLR
-419 VPSAASPV
+419 
-427 SSSAAPDPS
+427 
-436 SSQEIR
+436 
-442 ENAPRRESE
+442 
-451 AAVAGVSS
+451 G
-459 GERAFSF
+459 AFSLI
-466 VSVNETEGTPAPTET
+466 SCDEEGSGAAET

-568 EGRKTGTETGGN
+568 EGRKTGTETGCN

-599 PGEPAYEQTHRPDAE
+599 PGEPAYEQTHRTDAE

-651 LTFDCARCE
+651 LSFDCARCE
-660 MTVSTESQKPGPR
+660 MTVGAVK
-673 RQSDR
+673 

>member
-1 MKELELLAPARNAD
+1 MKELELLAPARNTD

-67 TILYEDEL
+67 TILYEEEL
-75 EEARRLFLA
+75 DEARQLFRS

-103 GAHVPLHASTQ
+103 GARVPLHASTQ

-125 YESLG
+125 YESQG
-130 FSRLVLER
+130 FARLVLER
-138 ELSLE
+138 ELSLQ
-143 EVAAIRAA
+143 EVAAIREA

-220 SERLEELAAGGI
+220 VDRLEDLAGNGI
-232 CSFKIEGRLKNQSY
+232 CSFKIEGRLKNLSY
-246 VCNVVRVYSRVLD
+246 VCNVVRAYSRALD

-264 QPRQWRRAS
+264 HPDRWRRAS

-296 YLDGLRGPWAAMD
+296 YLDGRRGPWAAMD
-309 TPKGVG
+309 TPKGMG
-315 ECIGEVASVRSL
+315 ERIGEVASVRPL
-327 NARECV
+327 NAWECV
-333 VSVRP
+333 VTVRP
-338 RSRDLKLS
+338 RGRDLKLS

-373 CKQVSGLQPGA
+373 CKQVSGLQLGA

-391 VAFEKTLQTNRPE
+391 VAFEKTIQANRPE

-409 RLSLRPAASP
+409 RLALVPAVAEVPSGSFAGMREYALSPEDTPATAASDSLR
-419 VPSAASPV
+419 
-427 SSSAAPDPS
+427 
-436 SSQEIR
+436 
-442 ENAPRRESE
+442 
-451 AAVAGVSS
+451 G
-459 GERAFSF
+459 AFSLI
-466 VSVNETEGTPAPTET
+466 SCDEEGSGAAET

-494 VSVPFPEGEKA
+494 ASVPLPEGEPA
-505 DNQDR
+505 DNQER
-510 MAAILQTQL
+510 MAALLQMQL

-524 LYQFRFTPQA
+524 IYQFRFCAQNIP
-534 TLSLPLLPAARLNA
+534 SLPLLPAARLNA
-548 LRRALAE
+548 LRRDLAE
-555 ALDREPC
+555 ALDQDPC
-562 RCRPLP
+562 RQRPLP
-568 EGRKTGTETGGN
+568 EGRKTETGPGCA

-588 SNSLASKRYGG
+588 SNSLAAARYGG
-599 PGEPAYEQTHRPDAE
+599 AGEPAYEQTHRTDAE

-628 CPKHHG
+628 CPRHHG

-660 MTVSTESQKPGPR
+660 MTVGAVR
-673 RQSDR
+673 

>member
-67 TILYEDEL
+67 TILYEEEL
-75 EEARRLFLA
+75 DEARQLFRS

-103 GAHVPLHASTQ
+103 GSRVPLHASTQ

-138 ELSLE
+138 ELSLQ
-143 EVAAIRAA
+143 EVAAIRTA
-151 VSCELEFFVHGAL
+151 VSCELEGFVHGAL

-220 SERLEELAAGGI
+220 VDRLEDLAGNGI
-232 CSFKIEGRLKNQSY
+232 CSFKIEGRLKNLSY
-246 VCNVVRVYSRVLD
+246 VCNVVRAYSRALD

-264 QPRQWRRAS
+264 HPDRWRRAS

-296 YLDGLRGPWAAMD
+296 YLDGRRGPWAAMD
-309 TPKGVG
+309 TPKGMG
-315 ECIGEVASVRSL
+315 ERIGEVASVRPL

-333 VSVRP
+333 VTVRP
-338 RSRDLKLS
+338 RGRDLKLS

-356 DGITGFRGDV
+356 EGITGFRGDV

-384 VLYRNLD
+384 ALYRNLD
-391 VAFEKTLQTNRPE
+391 VAFEKTLQTRRPE

-409 RLSLRPAASP
+409 RLML
-419 VPSAASPV
+419 VP
-427 SSSAAPDPS
+427 
-436 SSQEIR
+436 
-442 ENAPRRESE
+442 
-451 AAVAGVSS
+451 AVA
-459 GERAFSF
+459 
-466 VSVNETEGTPAPTET
+466 EGTPATAASDSLRGAFSLISCDEEGSGAAET

-494 VSVPFPEGEKA
+494 ASVPLPEGEPA
-505 DNQDR
+505 DNQER
-510 MAAILQTQL
+510 MAALLQTQL

-524 LYQFRFTPQA
+524 IYQFRFTPQA

-548 LRRALAE
+548 LRRDLAE
-555 ALDREPC
+555 ALDQDPC
-562 RCRPLP
+562 RQRPLP
-568 EGRKTGTETGGN
+568 EGRKTETGPGCA

-628 CPKHHG
+628 CPRHHG

-660 MTVSTESQKPGPR
+660 MTVKSCF
-673 RQSDR
+673 

>member
-67 TILYEDEL
+67 TILYEEEL
-75 EEARRLFLA
+75 DEARQLFRS

-103 GAHVPLHASTQ
+103 GSRVPLHASTQ

-125 YESLG
+125 YESQG
-130 FSRLVLER
+130 FARLVLER
-138 ELSLE
+138 ELSLQ
-143 EVAAIRAA
+143 EVAAIRTA

-220 SERLEELAAGGI
+220 VDRLEDLAGSGI
-232 CSFKIEGRLKNQSY
+232 CSFKIEGRLKNLSY
-246 VCNVVRVYSRVLD
+246 VCNVVRAYSRALD

-264 QPRQWRRAS
+264 QPDRWRRAS

-296 YLDGLRGPWAAMD
+296 YLDGRRGPWAAMD
-309 TPKGVG
+309 TPKGMG
-315 ECIGEVASVRSL
+315 ERIGEVASVRPL
-327 NARECV
+327 NSRECV
-333 VSVRP
+333 VTVRP
-338 RSRDLKLS
+338 RGRDLKLS

-356 DGITGFRGDV
+356 EGITGFRGDV

-384 VLYRNLD
+384 ALYRNLD
-391 VAFEKTLQTNRPE
+391 VAFEKTLQTNCPE

-409 RLSLRPAASP
+409 RLDLFAEGIPSGSFAETREYALSP
-419 VPSAASPV
+419 EGIPSAPEE
-427 SSSAAPDPS
+427 AAL
-436 SSQEIR
+436 SSQGTKGY
-442 ENAPRRESE
+442 ARRC
-451 AAVAGVSS
+451 AASS
-459 GERAFSF
+459 GELR
-466 VSVNETEGTPAPTET
+466 
-481 GLMLVAETEDGRR
+481 LVAQTEDGRR
-494 VSVPFPEGEKA
+494 ASVPLPEGEPA
-505 DNQDR
+505 DNQER
-510 MAAILQTQL
+510 MAALLQTQL

-524 LYQFRFTPQA
+524 IYQFRFCAQNIP
-534 TLSLPLLPAARLNA
+534 SLPLLPAARLNA
-548 LRRALAE
+548 LRRDLAE
-555 ALDREPC
+555 ALDQDPC
-562 RCRPLP
+562 RQRPLP
-568 EGRKTGTETGGN
+568 EGRKTETGPGCA

-588 SNSLASKRYGG
+588 SNSLAAARYGG
-599 PGEPAYEQTHRPDAE
+599 AGEPAYEQTHRTDAE

-628 CPKHHG
+628 CPRHHG

-660 MTVSTESQKPGPR
+660 MTVKSCF
-673 RQSDR
+673 

>member
-75 EEARRLFLA
+75 DEARRLFLA

-246 VCNVVRVYSRVLD
+246 VCNVVRAYSRVLD
-259 ALVAA
+259 ALVEA

-296 YLDGLRGPWAAMD
+296 YLDGRRGPWAAMD

-338 RSRDLKLS
+338 RSRGLKLS

-409 RLSLRPAASP
+409 RLSLRPAT
-419 VPSAASPV
+419 AASD
-427 SSSAAPDPS
+427 SL
-436 SSQEIR
+436 R
-442 ENAPRRESE
+442 
-451 AAVAGVSS
+451 G
-459 GERAFSF
+459 AFSLI
-466 VSVNETEGTPAPTET
+466 SCDEEGSGAADTS
-481 GLMLVAETEDGRR
+481 LMLVAETEDGRR

-505 DNQDR
+505 ENQER
-510 MAAILQTQL
+510 MAALLQTQL

-568 EGRKTGTETGGN
+568 EGRKTGTETGCN

-651 LTFDCARCE
+651 LSFDCARCE
-660 MTVSTESQKPGPR
+660 MTVGAVK
-673 RQSDR
+673 

>member
-67 TILYEDEL
+67 TILYEEEL
-75 EEARRLFLA
+75 DEARQLFRS

-103 GAHVPLHASTQ
+103 GARVPLHASTQ

-125 YESLG
+125 YESQG
-130 FSRLVLER
+130 FARLVLER
-138 ELSLE
+138 ELSLQ
-143 EVAAIRAA
+143 EVAAIREA

-220 SERLEELAAGGI
+220 VDRLEDLAGNGI
-232 CSFKIEGRLKNQSY
+232 CSFKIEGRLKNLSY
-246 VCNVVRVYSRVLD
+246 VCNVVRAYSRALD

-264 QPRQWRRAS
+264 HPDRWRRAS

-296 YLDGLRGPWAAMD
+296 YLDGRRGPWAAMD
-309 TPKGVG
+309 TPKGMG
-315 ECIGEVASVRSL
+315 ERIGEVASVRPL
-327 NARECV
+327 NAWECV
-333 VSVRP
+333 VTVRP
-338 RSRDLKLS
+338 RGRDLKLS

-384 VLYRNLD
+384 ALYRNLD
-391 VAFEKTLQTNRPE
+391 VAFEKTLQTSRPE

-409 RLSLRPAASP
+409 RLML
-419 VPSAASPV
+419 VP
-427 SSSAAPDPS
+427 
-436 SSQEIR
+436 
-442 ENAPRRESE
+442 
-451 AAVAGVSS
+451 AVA
-459 GERAFSF
+459 
-466 VSVNETEGTPAPTET
+466 EGTPATAASDSLRGAFPLISCDEEGSGAAET

-494 VSVPFPEGEKA
+494 VSVPLPEGEPA
-505 DNQDR
+505 DNQER
-510 MAAILQTQL
+510 MAALLQMQL

-524 LYQFRFTPQA
+524 IYQFRFCAQNIP
-534 TLSLPLLPAARLNA
+534 SLPLLPAARLNA
-548 LRRALAE
+548 LRRDLAE
-555 ALDREPC
+555 ALDQDPC
-562 RCRPLP
+562 RQRPLP
-568 EGRKTGTETGGN
+568 EGRKTETGPGCA

-588 SNSLASKRYGG
+588 SNSLAAVRYGG
-599 PGEPAYEQTHRPDAE
+599 AGEPAYEQTHRTDAE

-628 CPKHHG
+628 CPRHHG
-634 SGTNAP
+634 NGTNAP

-660 MTVSTESQKPGPR
+660 MTVGAVR
-673 RQSDR
+673 

>member
-39 AAGNPVEEVRRL
+39 AAGNPVGEVRRL

-67 TILYEDEL
+67 TILYEEEL
-75 EEARRLFLA
+75 DEARQLFRS

-103 GAHVPLHASTQ
+103 GARVPLHASTQ

-125 YESLG
+125 YESQG
-130 FSRLVLER
+130 FARLVLER
-138 ELSLE
+138 ELSLQ
-143 EVAAIRAA
+143 EVAAIREA

-199 DASGKVLL
+199 DTSGKVLL

-220 SERLEELAAGGI
+220 LDRLEDLAEGGI
-232 CSFKIEGRLKNQSY
+232 VSFKIEGRLKNLSY
-246 VCNVVRVYSRVLD
+246 VCNVVRAYSRALD

-264 QPRQWRRAS
+264 HPDRWRRAS

-278 GGFEPDLSK
+278 GGFTPDLAK
-287 TFNRGYTQL
+287 TFNRGYTTL
-296 YLDGLRGPWAAMD
+296 YIDGRRGPWAAMD
-309 TPKGVG
+309 TPKGMG
-315 ECIGEVASVRSL
+315 ECLGEVASVHPL

-333 VSVRP
+333 VTVRP

-356 DGITGFRGDV
+356 EGITGFRGDV

-391 VAFEKTLQTNRPE
+391 VAFEKAIQANRPE

-409 RLSLRPAASP
+409 RLTL
-419 VPSAASPV
+419 VP
-427 SSSAAPDPS
+427 
-436 SSQEIR
+436 
-442 ENAPRRESE
+442 
-451 AAVAGVSS
+451 AVA
-459 GERAFSF
+459 
-466 VSVNETEGTPAPTET
+466 EGTPATLDK
-481 GLMLVAETEDGRR
+481 GLLLVAETEDGRR
-494 VSVPFPEGEKA
+494 ASVPLPEGEPA
-505 DNQDR
+505 DNQER
-510 MAAILQTQL
+510 MAALLQTQL

-524 LYQFRFTPQA
+524 IYQFRFCAQNIP
-534 TLSLPLLPAARLNA
+534 SLPLLPAARLNA
-548 LRRALAE
+548 LRRDLAE
-555 ALDREPC
+555 ALDQDPC
-562 RCRPLP
+562 RQRPLP
-568 EGRKTGTETGGN
+568 EGRKTETGPGCA

-588 SNSLASKRYGG
+588 SNSLAAVRYG
-599 PGEPAYEQTHRPDAE
+599 GEPAYEQTHRTDAE

-628 CPKHHG
+628 CPRHHG

-660 MTVSTESQKPGPR
+660 MTVGAVR
-673 RQSDR
+673 

>member
-67 TILYEDEL
+67 TILYEEEL
-75 EEARRLFLA
+75 DEARQLFRS

-103 GAHVPLHASTQ
+103 GARVPLHASTQ

-125 YESLG
+125 YESQG
-130 FSRLVLER
+130 FARLVLER
-138 ELSLE
+138 ELSLQ
-143 EVAAIRAA
+143 EVAAIRTA
-151 VSCELEFFVHGAL
+151 VSCELEGFVHGAL

-220 SERLEELAAGGI
+220 VDRLEDLAEGGI
-232 CSFKIEGRLKNQSY
+232 CSFKIEGRLKNLSY
-246 VCNVVRVYSRVLD
+246 VCNVVRAYSRALD

-264 QPRQWRRAS
+264 HPDRWRRAS

-296 YLDGLRGPWAAMD
+296 YLDGRRGPWAAMD
-309 TPKGVG
+309 TPKGMG
-315 ECIGEVASVRSL
+315 ERIGEVASVRPL
-327 NARECV
+327 NAWECV
-333 VSVRP
+333 VTVRP
-338 RSRDLKLS
+338 RGRDLKLS

-384 VLYRNLD
+384 ALYRNLD
-391 VAFEKTLQTNRPE
+391 VAFEKTLQTSRPE

-409 RLSLRPAASP
+409 RLML
-419 VPSAASPV
+419 VP
-427 SSSAAPDPS
+427 
-436 SSQEIR
+436 
-442 ENAPRRESE
+442 
-451 AAVAGVSS
+451 AVA
-459 GERAFSF
+459 
-466 VSVNETEGTPAPTET
+466 EGTPATAASDSLRGAFPLISCDEEGSGAAET

-494 VSVPFPEGEKA
+494 VSVPLPEGEPA
-505 DNQDR
+505 DNQER
-510 MAAILQTQL
+510 MAALLQTQL

-524 LYQFRFTPQA
+524 IYQFRFSPQN

-548 LRRALAE
+548 LRRDLAE
-555 ALDREPC
+555 ALDQDPC
-562 RCRPLP
+562 RQRPLP
-568 EGRKTGTETGGN
+568 EGRKTETGPGCA

-588 SNSLASKRYGG
+588 SNSLAAVRYGG
-599 PGEPAYEQTHRPDAE
+599 AGEPAYEQTHRTDAE

-628 CPKHHG
+628 CPRHHG
-634 SGTNAP
+634 NGTNAP

-660 MTVSTESQKPGPR
+660 MTVGAVR
-673 RQSDR
+673 

>member
-67 TILYEDEL
+67 TILYEEEL
-75 EEARRLFLA
+75 DEARQLFRS

-103 GAHVPLHASTQ
+103 GARVPLHASTQ

-125 YESLG
+125 YESQG
-130 FSRLVLER
+130 FARLVLER
-138 ELSLE
+138 ELSLQ
-143 EVAAIRAA
+143 EVAAIREA

-220 SERLEELAAGGI
+220 LDRLEDLAEGGI
-232 CSFKIEGRLKNQSY
+232 VSFKIEGRLKNLSY
-246 VCNVVRVYSRVLD
+246 VCNVVRAYSRALD

-264 QPRQWRRAS
+264 HPDRWRRAS

-296 YLDGLRGPWAAMD
+296 YLDGRRGPWAAMD
-309 TPKGVG
+309 TPKGMG
-315 ECIGEVASVRSL
+315 ERIGEVASVRPL
-327 NARECV
+327 NAWECV
-333 VSVRP
+333 VTVRP
-338 RSRDLKLS
+338 RGRDLKLS

-356 DGITGFRGDV
+356 EGITGFRGDV

-391 VAFEKTLQTNRPE
+391 VAFEKTLQTSRPE

-409 RLSLRPAASP
+409 RLMLVPAVAEGI
-419 VPSAASPV
+419 PSAAV
-427 SSSAAPDPS
+427 
-436 SSQEIR
+436 
-442 ENAPRRESE
+442 
-451 AAVAGVSS
+451 
-459 GERAFSF
+459 
-466 VSVNETEGTPAPTET
+466 
-481 GLMLVAETEDGRR
+481 LVAETEDGRR
-494 VSVPFPEGEKA
+494 ASVPLPEGEPA
-505 DNQDR
+505 DNQER
-510 MAAILQTQL
+510 MAALLQTQL

-524 LYQFRFTPQA
+524 IYQFRFSPQNTP
-534 TLSLPLLPAARLNA
+534 SLPLLPAARLNA
-548 LRRALAE
+548 LRRDLAE

-562 RCRPLP
+562 RQRPLP
-568 EGRKTGTETGGN
+568 EGRKTEIGPGCA

-588 SNSLASKRYGG
+588 SNSLAAARYGG
-599 PGEPAYEQTHRPDAE
+599 AGEPAYEQTHRTDAE

-628 CPKHHG
+628 CPRHHG

-660 MTVSTESQKPGPR
+660 MTVGAVR
-673 RQSDR
+673 